1 MIKTLLLYEK
11 DSLIKNPKYQVL
23 KDRAGEYYFR
33 LCARNGEIILT
44 GKAHE
49 NKKYCFDEIY
59 SLKLKGD
66 FNFIEK
72 KDGERKL
79 YFFHLAHDDGS
90 IIGSSEMYSTK
101 IGRGNGI
108 MSVMKIICDA
118 PTEDMTF

>member
-1 MIKTLLLYEK
+1 MKTLLLYEE

-23 KDRAGEYYFR
+23 KDRAGESYFR

-44 GKAHE
+44 GNPYQ
-49 NKKYCFDEIY
+49 NKKYCLDAVN
-59 SLKLKGD
+59 SLKLEGD

-72 KDGERKL
+72 EDGERKL
-79 YFFHLAHDDGS
+79 YYFHIVQDNGS

-118 PTEDMTF
+118 PTEDITF

>member
-1 MIKTLLLYEK
+1 MKTLLLYEK
-11 DSLIKNPKYQVL
+11 DSIIKNPKYQVL
-23 KDRAGEYYFR
+23 KDRGGEYYFR

-44 GKAHE
+44 GNPYQ
-49 NKKYCFDEIY
+49 NKKYCLDAVN
-59 SLKLKGD
+59 SLKLEGD

-72 KDGERKL
+72 EDRERKL
-79 YFFHLAHDDGS
+79 YYFHLVQDNGS

-118 PTEDMTF
+118 PTEDITF